1 MILSTKD
8 RTEQK
13 ETVEI
18 IAHVAKNKDDKKKK
32 AVVGRPFCTVLDI
45 VKSIEVVNLHK
56 RLNIFNGTGR
66 WADL

>member
-18 IAHVAKNKDDKKKK
+18 IAHVAKNKDDKKK

-45 VKSIEVVNLHK
+45 VKSIDVVNLHK
-56 RLNIFNGTGR
+56 GLNIFNGTGR

>member
-1 MILSTKD
+1 MTLSTKD

-18 IAHVAKNKDDKKKK
+18 IAHVAKNKDDKKK
-32 AVVGRPFCTVLDI
+32 AVVGRPFCTVLGI

-56 RLNIFNGTGR
+56 KKIKYF
-66 WADL
+66 

>member
-13 ETVEI
+13 ETVGI
-18 IAHVAKNKDDKKKK
+18 IAHVANNKDDKKK
-32 AVVGRPFCTVLDI
+32 AVVERPFCTVLDI

-56 RLNIFNGTGR
+56 KIKYF
-66 WADL
+66 